1 MSNRAIETEIKV
13 KALEQCLTL
22 QNVEQVAAEVGVAP
36 NSIRNWFNDKVLPA
50 LPAILVNET
59 PGPKPSA
66 AEGLPAARPTPVP
79 GVRQGTAEDGRPVEC
94 PHCHGGQVWKN
105 GVYWVLNWLAVV
117 TFHWFSPE
125 RVPVQRFRCAVC
137 RHEIITPARARLTA
151 ARQQAWPLLR
161 QLVAFSKFKLGL
173 SDRRTVALAKL
184 TWGWRI
190 SATFVN
196 DVTHRAGQMA
206 QATLARLKDCRQKA
220 ARVLRGDETF
230 PRIVDGQALRAKAH
244 SVGVAIC
251 ESGLTRRGGCESR
264 TEPGAR
270 HGDLVQR
277 RGGDRLSPRV
287 LLERL

>member
-36 NSIRNWFNDKVLPA
+36 NSIRNWFDNKVLPA

-66 AEGLPAARPTPVP
+66 AEALPAAPPTPVP
-79 GVRQGTAEDGRPVEC
+79 GVRLGTAEDGRPAEC

-137 RHEIITPARARLTA
+137 GHEIITPARARLTA
-151 ARQQAWPLLR
+151 CLR
-161 QLVAFSKFKLGL
+161 V
-173 SDRRTVALAKL
+173 RT
-184 TWGWRI
+184 GR
-190 SATFVN
+190 
-196 DVTHRAGQMA
+196 
-206 QATLARLKDCRQKA
+206 
-220 ARVLRGDETF
+220 
-230 PRIVDGQALRAKAH
+230 
-244 SVGVAIC
+244 
-251 ESGLTRRGGCESR
+251 RRGIRPGSCSGSWWPSVNSSWVCR
-264 TEPGAR
+264 IGAR
-270 HGDLVQR
+270 
-277 RGGDRLSPRV
+277 SPWQN
-287 LLERL
+287 